1 MTDVKNLK
9 VEDVNILVV
18 EDEKPLL
25 EAIKIK
31 LEKGGF
37 SVVTAR
43 TVEQAVG
50 LLEDLETIKVIWL
63 DHYLLGKENGLD
75 LVVKIKNDERFKNI
89 PIFVV
94 SNTASD
100 DKVKSYLALGVNNY
114 YTKSNYR
121 LDQIINDI
129 HASLGSEKK

>member
-1 MTDVKNLK
+1 MTALKEMK
-9 VEDVNILVV
+9 VEKNILVV

-25 EAIKIK
+25 DAIRIK

-43 TVEQAVG
+43 TVEQAWG
-50 LLEDLETIKVIWL
+50 LLEDLGTILVVWL

-75 LVVKIKNDERFKNI
+75 LVVKIKNDERFKSV

-94 SNTASD
+94 SNTATQ
-100 DKVKSYLALGVNNY
+100 DKVKCYIALGVNHY

-121 LDQIINDI
+121 LDQIIEDI
-129 HASLGSEKK
+129 NSYLDKTI

>member
-1 MTDVKNLK
+1 MNEVK
-9 VEDVNILVV
+9 NILVV
-18 EDEKPLL
+18 EDEKPLQ
-25 EAIKIK
+25 EAIRIK

-43 TVEQAVG
+43 TVDQAWG
-50 LLEDLETIKVIWL
+50 LLEDINDIAVVWL

-75 LVVKIKNDERFKNI
+75 LVIKIKNDEKFKNI

-94 SNTASD
+94 SNTATQ
-100 DKVKSYLALGVNNY
+100 DKVKSYIALGVNNY

-121 LDQIINDI
+121 LDQIIKDINDYLDK
-129 HASLGSEKK
+129 HK

>member
-1 MTDVKNLK
+1 MNETK
-9 VEDVNILVV
+9 NILVV

-25 EAIKIK
+25 DAIRIK

-43 TVEQAVG
+43 TADQAWG
-50 LLEDLETIKVIWL
+50 LLEDLNNIAVIWL

-75 LVVKIKNDERFKNI
+75 LVVKIKNDDRFKTI

-94 SNTASD
+94 SNTATQ
-100 DKVKSYLALGVNNY
+100 DKVKCYMTLGVNNY
-114 YTKSNYR
+114 YVKSNYR
-121 LDQIINDI
+121 LDQIISDINDYL
-129 HASLGSEKK
+129 AKNK